1 MSLRNLR
8 SRRTGS
14 APESPES
21 ASSKTGADETVESGA
36 DESDAGGAGA
46 DDVSMPQYRFESRTA
61 AVVILTYCVFL
72 FYLMGVY
79 CAPVV
84 AFVLFS
90 ALHHARPKHE

>member
-1 MSLRNLR
+1 MMSLRNLR
-8 SRRTGS
+8 SRRAGS

-21 ASSKTGADETVESGA
+21 ASSKTGA

-72 FYLMGVY
+72 FYLMGGY